1 VSTWCPAPISRRRVA
16 LVCRKF
22 GDKSGGTQR
31 AVARL
36 DLVLRESG
44 WNVHVWCI
52 GSTQE
57 GEIERGVNSRRS
69 GRALARGLRA
79 SHPDLT
85 VVFGS
90 SRRDYRLAYKL
101 AASGLEVCFS
111 EESEPSHAL
120 MRWGAPLPRPR
131 RIAESERLRLL
142 RSLAGVRC
150 LRSDIWESLP
160 SDLQERAV
168 VIPNSA
174 DSSLQPTKTYKK
186 SLNARAFIVVGADR
200 RWKNIDPVIRAHL
213 RMLEHGSD
221 WRLVIF
227 GKYLDLPRAT
237 LKAMDPD
244 FQEFRGFEEDRAALY
259 QSGQV
264 LIIPS
269 HSEGV
274 SLVAL
279 EAASL
284 GVPILAFRDCAGV
297 SAIVSDGENGILMPS
312 TECDESALYEAMI
325 NLADDDNLRAKISGR
340 VDLSGSA
347 FDEKEINQQW
357 YQWLSGESCVNAP
370 TLEVDHEKSRLVLHS
385 LGSALGALNVLSEF
399 HFLRLSRWFRFGYY
413 LLHRGRRSGPLEASG
428 G

>member
-1 VSTWCPAPISRRRVA
+1 MSNSGHASISRRRVA
-16 LVCRKF
+16 LVCKNF
-22 GDKSGGTQR
+22 GDNSGGTER
-31 AVARL
+31 SVERL
-36 DLVLRESG
+36 VFLLAESG
-44 WNVHVWCI
+44 WDVCVWRI
-52 GSTQE
+52 GRTRK
-57 GEIERGVNSRRS
+57 GEVERSVNSRRS
-69 GRALARGLRA
+69 GRSLARGLRA

-174 DSSLQPTKTYKK
+174 DSSLQLTKTYKK

-237 LKAMDPD
+237 LKAMNPK
-244 FQEFRGFEEDRAALY
+244 FQEFRGFEEDRVALY

-269 HSEGV
+269 HSESV

-340 VDLSGSA
+340 VDLSRSA
-347 FDEKEINQQW
+347 FDEKEIHQQW

-385 LGSALGALNVLSEF
+385 LSGALGALNVLSEF
-399 HFLRLSRWFRFGYY
+399 HFLRLSRWFRYGSY
-413 LLHRGRRSGPLEASG
+413 LLHRGRRNGPLAAS
-428 G
+428 